1 MDDSIVVSKYF
12 DNWELLLNAQC
23 NSQHL
28 NLRLKGLTGVLNMII
43 QSIYGTL
50 YNVRYLKFV
59 NKVKKLLVLLL
70 VLCVSNFKF
79 NLSFDVKEFPVTVK
93 PL

>member
-1 MDDSIVVSKYF
+1 MDDSIVVSNYF

-28 NLRLKGLTGVLNMII
+28 NLRLKGLTGVLNMFI
-43 QSIYGTL
+43 QNIYGTL

-59 NKVKKLLVLLL
+59 NKVTGSLLVLLL
-70 VLCVSNFKF
+70 VLCVQ
-79 NLSFDVKEFPVTVK
+79 LQI
-93 PL
+93 